1 MLVQNS
7 GTKKQIAKNLYI
19 KRLHK
24 EIIGYALSK
33 DYQIFSIK
41 EVSNKFITFLDSCGK
56 IKKEEFSF
64 FWRISENLEDFKE
77 PLTKHS
83 ILVKEE
89 LDEINKKINKIDN
102 CLDILSKD
110 LT

>member
-19 KRLHK
+19 KNINK

-33 DYQIFSIK
+33 DYQIFIIK
-41 EVSNKFITFLDSCGK
+41 EVSNKFITFVDSCGK
-56 IKKEEFSF
+56 TKKEEFSF

-83 ILVKEE
+83 IMVRQE
-89 LDEINKKINKIDN
+89 LQEINKKINKIDS